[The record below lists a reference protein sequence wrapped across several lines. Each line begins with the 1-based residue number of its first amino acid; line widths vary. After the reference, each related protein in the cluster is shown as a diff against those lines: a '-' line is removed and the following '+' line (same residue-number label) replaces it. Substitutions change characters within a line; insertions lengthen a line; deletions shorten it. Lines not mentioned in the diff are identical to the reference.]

1 MIAAPWYLLSIGILV
16 FLIGFI
22 VAALKSAGES
32 RTEID
37 PRMSD
42 DEIMENLQGPR
53 GSLVGNLM
61 VFLGILM
68 IFVSLAWRLLRGL
81 RWML

>member
-16 FLIGFI
+16 LLIGFV
-22 VAALKSAGES
+22 VAVLKSAGES

-42 DEIMENLQGPR
+42 DEIMEKLQGPR
-53 GSLVGNLM
+53 GSLAGNLM
-61 VFLGILM
+61 VFVGILM
-68 IFVSLAWRLLRGL
+68 IIVSLAWRLLRLL
-81 RWML
+81 RRIS